1 MIRSRRLLFSFS
13 SFAGSGR
20 TRTELHRGVRP
31 AVGHSVQ
38 EVEARRELRG
48 AGHIVQ
54 GRLRDERPR
63 ERAHMH
69 LGPDHRQLPMDAG
82 RSPGAGHESP
92 AGPGR
97 RHLRVAGHVRPRPD
111 GQALERD
118 HR

>member
-1 MIRSRRLLFSFS
+1 MFVSSPPLSRT
-13 SFAGSGR
+13 GSGR
-20 TRTELHRGVRP
+20 TRAELHRGVRP

-54 GRLRDERPR
+54 RRLRDERPR

-69 LGPDHRQLPMDAG
+69 LGPDHWQLSVDAE
-82 RSPGAGHESP
+82 RPLGAGYEPP
-92 AGPGR
+92 ARPGR
-97 RHLRVAGHVRPRPD
+97 GHVRVTGHARPRPD
-111 GQALERD
+111 GQTLERD